1 MKVLKANK
9 MLIGVI
15 VLGIVALGMVGF
27 GIWKFVLAPTPEA
40 TVEEEDVELPVVD
53 SSVKV
58 DLVARDDKRAVNL
71 KIAGIPKG
79 TESIEYE
86 LSYDT
91 SAGLPKGALGTIR
104 LKDGESS
111 VEREILL
118 GTCSRNVCKYDEG
131 VTKIN
136 LVLRFN
142 HPKGSSQFQKEY
154 EL

>member
-1 MKVLKANK
+1 MKVNK

-15 VLGIVALGMVGF
+15 ALGFIALSVVGF
-27 GIWKFVLAPTPEA
+27 GMWKFVLAPSPAT
-40 TVEEEDVELPVVD
+40 TVEEEEQVELPPVD

-58 DLVARDDKRAVNL
+58 DLVARDDKKAVVL
-71 KIAGIPKG
+71 KISSIPKG

-104 LKDGESS
+104 LKDGEVS

-118 GTCSRNVCKYDEG
+118 GTCSRNICKYDEG
-131 VTKIN
+131 VTKIS
-136 LVLRFN
+136 LILRFN

>member
-1 MKVLKANK
+1 MKVIKENK
-9 MLIGVI
+9 MLVGVV
-15 VLGIVALGMVGF
+15 VLGLIALSVVGF
-27 GIWKFVLAPTPEA
+27 GMWKFVFAPSPE
-40 TVEEEDVELPVVD
+40 TVVEEEEIELPVVD

-58 DLVARDDKRAVNL
+58 DLVARDDKKAVTL
-71 KIAGIPKG
+71 KISSIPKG
-79 TESIEYE
+79 TESIDYE

-154 EL
+154 VL

>member
-1 MKVLKANK
+1 MKKLSANK
-9 MLIGVI
+9 MFIGV
-15 VLGIVALGMVGF
+15 VLLGVVALGVVGF
-27 GIWKFVLAPTPEA
+27 GVWKFVFVPSPE
-40 TVEEEDVELPVVD
+40 TNVEEEQVELPPVD

-58 DLVARDDKRAVNL
+58 DLVARDDKKAVNL
-71 KIAGIPKG
+71 KISSIPKG

-104 LKDGESS
+104 LKDNESS

-131 VTKIN
+131 VTKIS